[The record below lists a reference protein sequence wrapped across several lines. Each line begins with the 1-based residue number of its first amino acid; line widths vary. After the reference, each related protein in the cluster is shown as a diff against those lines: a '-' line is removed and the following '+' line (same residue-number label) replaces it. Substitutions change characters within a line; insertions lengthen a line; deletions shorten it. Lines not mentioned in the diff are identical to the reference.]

1 MSVQNVPFDVPNIN
15 AVYRNPLKSTCELIQ
30 RKRLICPD
38 RGLSNWCQTSL
49 VKIGINGFG
58 RIGRCFFRAAKRAD
72 LDIVAAND
80 VMDVKTAAHLLKYDS
95 VFGRLQSP
103 VRVGADGFTV
113 DGKEVKILS
122 IRDPGEIPWEKFDV
136 DIVVESTGLFTN
148 RDAAAKHLNGG
159 AKKVLISAPAKNP
172 DITIVPGVNL
182 DKYDPKKHIVIS
194 MASCTTNCVTPV
206 VKVLHD
212 SCTIKHGF
220 MTTVHA
226 YTNDQKVLDL
236 PHSDLRRARAAAVSI
251 IPTSTGAAV
260 ATTDVLPELKGKLH
274 GVALRVPVPDGSIV
288 DFVAEV
294 ERDVTVDY
302 VNKAFQ
308 KAASGPMQ
316 GVLEYSEEP
325 LVSVDIIGNP
335 HSAVFDSLSTMVL
348 DNRLVKVFAWYD
360 NEWGYSNRLVD
371 TVSTMSKYL

>member
-1 MSVQNVPFDVPNIN
+1 
-15 AVYRNPLKSTCELIQ
+15 
-30 RKRLICPD
+30 
-38 RGLSNWCQTSL
+38 L

-58 RIGRCFFRAAKRAD
+58 RIGRCFFRAAKRAN

-80 VMDVKTAAHLLKYDS
+80 VMDPKTAAHLLKYDS
-95 VFGRLQSP
+95 VFGRFEGSVHAGPDGLI
-103 VRVGADGFTV
+103 VG
-113 DGKEVKILS
+113 GKEMKIMS
-122 IRDPGEIPWEKFDV
+122 IRDPGEIPWKKFDV
-136 DIVVESTGLFTN
+136 DIVVESTGLFTS

-182 DKYDPKKHIVIS
+182 DKYDPKKHTVVS
-194 MASCTTNCVTPV
+194 LASCTTNCVTPV

-220 MTTVHA
+220 MTTAHA
-226 YTNDQKVLDL
+226 YTNDQRILDL
-236 PHSDLRRARAAAVSI
+236 PHQDLRRARAAALSI

-260 ATTDVLPELKGKLH
+260 ATTEVLPELKGKLH
-274 GVALRVPVPDGSIV
+274 GIALRVPVPDGSIV

-308 KAASGPMQ
+308 KAASGSMQ
-316 GVLEYSEEP
+316 GILEYSEEP

-371 TVSTMSKYL
+371 MVSTMSKYI